1 MSSYIRKAYHG
12 GSWYE
17 SNPEELYDTLSTY
30 LKDAKEDPAS
40 ANKFKSSPNPN
51 ISASRPPPRGIIS
64 PHAGLAHS
72 GSTAAYAYLG
82 LDEFLKSS
90 NSNSPSSDTDTI
102 TVVVLHPS
110 HHVYLDGCAISGAS
124 TIETPLCDLLVDES
138 LRSELLTSSTGIFT
152 FTTMDQTTDER
163 EHSGEMQF
171 PYIAKMFMDC
181 NRKPGKMKVLPIMV
195 GALSTDKEKIFGK
208 ILSSYLARNEIFTIV
223 SSDFCHWGKRFNYA
237 PTVPPG
243 EMKAPSTISE
253 IYEYIEWM
261 DRLGMDEIT
270 SQEPGAF
277 AKYIRLF
284 KNTICGRHPIGV
296 YLSALKENATAGKE
310 EVDIMFVKYAQSS
323 QVRSNH
329 DSSVSYASAVIRRI

>member
-17 SNPEELYDTLSTY
+17 SNPEELYDTLSPY
-30 LKDAKEDPAS
+30 LKAAEEDPTS
-40 ANKFKSSPNPN
+40 ANKSS
-51 ISASRPPPRGIIS
+51 SRSKVSRGIIS
-64 PHAGLAHS
+64 PHAGFAYS

-90 NSNSPSSDTDTI
+90 NSPSVV

-110 HHVYLDGCAISGAS
+110 HHVYLDGCAVSGAS

-138 LRSELLTSSTGIFT
+138 LRSELLATGI

-171 PYIAKMFMDC
+171 PYIAKLFVDC

-208 ILSSYLARNEIFTIV
+208 ILSTYLARNEIFTIV
-223 SSDFCHWGKRFNYA
+223 SSDFCHWGKRFDYA
-237 PTVPPG
+237 PTSAPV
-243 EMKAPSTISE
+243 EMKVPSTISE

-261 DRLGMDEIT
+261 DRLGMDKIT

-310 EVDIMFVKYAQSS
+310 EVDVMFVKYAQSS
-323 QVRSNH
+323 QVRSKH
-329 DSSVSYASAVIRRI
+329 ESSVSYASAVIRRI

>member
-1 MSSYIRKAYHG
+1 MSSYIRKAHHG

-30 LKDAKEDPAS
+30 LKTAEEDPAS
-40 ANKFKSSPNPN
+40 ANKSSSSSN
-51 ISASRPPPRGIIS
+51 ISVSRGIIS
-64 PHAGLAHS
+64 PHAGFAYS

-90 NSNSPSSDTDTI
+90 NSPSDI

-110 HHVYLDGCAISGAS
+110 HHVYLDGCAVSGAS

-138 LRSELLTSSTGIFT
+138 LRSELLATGV

-171 PYIAKMFMDC
+171 PYIAKLFVDC

-223 SSDFCHWGKRFNYA
+223 SSDFCHWGKRFDYA
-237 PTVPPG
+237 PTSAPG

-261 DRLGMDEIT
+261 DRLGMDKIT

-310 EVDIMFVKYAQSS
+310 EVDVMFVKYAQSS
-323 QVRSNH
+323 QVRSKH
-329 DSSVSYASAVIRRI
+329 ESSVSYASAVIRRI